1 MDFSL
6 SDDQRAIAE
15 MADSVFRDYCTDER
29 MREFDLD
36 AQPFMQPL
44 WQTCI
49 ETGLHALAIPEA
61 FGGSGMGLTDL
72 YCVLKA
78 QGAGL
83 GQVPLWQH
91 QLAAACLAEYAADS
105 QRQLIEQAAA
115 GSALL
120 SFSLQGMAS
129 SHGLGL
135 RLTEQDG
142 RLLLQGRA
150 NAVDVAAQA
159 NQLLLAVETA
169 EGPRLVL
176 LDPHSEGLEL
186 VAGVA
191 NHGLAVADVLC
202 RNVLVAPAQLLPA
215 AALPWLEQRAIAAV
229 AALQLGVSEEQVRR
243 TVEYVNQREQFGRAI
258 GTFQAVQ
265 MSMADCH
272 VAIEGLRTSLY
283 QLCYRLDSGL
293 PSDSEAFAT
302 RFLGTEA
309 AHLIGHKA
317 QHVHG
322 GIGVDLT
329 YPIHRFL
336 YWSRYLSLVLGG
348 SAATLERLGDWLANN
363 DKLGWKYDLDENQNL
378 C

>member
-6 SDDQRAIAE
+6 TDDQRAIAE
-15 MADSVFRDYCTDER
+15 MAGSVFQDYCTDER
-29 MREFDLD
+29 MREFDL
-36 AQPFMQPL
+36 AGEPFMQAL

-49 ETGLHALAIPEA
+49 DTGLHALAIPEA
-61 FGGSGMGLTDL
+61 FGGSGMGITDL
-72 YCVLKA
+72 HCVLRA

-91 QLAAACLAEYAADS
+91 QLTAACLAEYAADT
-105 QRQLIEQAAA
+105 QRALIEQAAA
-115 GSALL
+115 GSKLL
-120 SFSLQGMAS
+120 SFSLQGLAA

-135 RLTEQDG
+135 RLHEQDG
-142 RLLLQGRA
+142 RLLLQGHV

-159 NQLLLAVETA
+159 DQLLLAVETA
-169 EGPRLVL
+169 EGPRVVL
-176 LDPHSEGLEL
+176 LDPRSEGVEL
-186 VAGVA
+186 LAGVT
-191 NHGLAVADVLC
+191 NHGLAVADVQC
-202 RNVLVAPAQLLPA
+202 RNVLIEAVQLLPV
-215 AALPWLEQRAIAAV
+215 AALSWLEQRAIAAV
-229 AALQLGVSEEQVRR
+229 AALQLGVSETQVRR

-272 VAIEGLRTSLY
+272 IAIEGLRSCLY

-293 PSDSEAFAT
+293 PSGSEALAT
-302 RFLGTEA
+302 RFLCVEA
-309 AHLIGHKA
+309 AHLVGHTA

-363 DKLGWKYDLDENQNL
+363 DTLGWKYDLDENQNL